1 MSRATSVF
9 KPYGLNY
16 TRLGISQTD
25 GVLGL
30 IGACLQDYI
39 EAIDGVD
46 NGVNRYPPSLTP
58 AYRSKTDIS
67 TRVGWLNP
75 RWNVQVS
82 PADVDQIF
90 LKASALVGDEFVD
103 RLDYYSNAWLP
114 ARQLVLDAL
123 SRATFDGR
131 VIVFDIF
138 APWKVSTY
146 SLVSY
151 A

>member
-1 MSRATSVF
+1 MIAARF
-9 KPYGLNY
+9 
-16 TRLGISQTD
+16 
-25 GVLGL
+25 
-30 IGACLQDYI
+30 QDYI

-82 PADVDQIF
+82 PAEVDQIF
-90 LKASALVGDEFVD
+90 LKASALVGDEFLD

-123 SRATFDGR
+123 NRATFDGR
-131 VIVFDIF
+131 VIVFDNF

-146 SLVSY
+146 ILVYYNSY
-151 A
+151 KS

>member
-1 MSRATSVF
+1 MNQYSS
-9 KPYGLNY
+9 
-16 TRLGISQTD
+16 
-25 GVLGL
+25 
-30 IGACLQDYI
+30 
-39 EAIDGVD
+39 
-46 NGVNRYPPSLTP
+46 SLTP

-75 RWNVQVS
+75 RWNVQAS
-82 PADVDQIF
+82 PADVDQLF

-123 SRATFDGR
+123 NRATFDGR

-138 APWKVSTY
+138 APWKVSMHI
-146 SLVSY
+146 LVYCAWYKS
-151 A
+151 

>member
-1 MSRATSVF
+1 
-9 KPYGLNY
+9 
-16 TRLGISQTD
+16 
-25 GVLGL
+25 
-30 IGACLQDYI
+30 LQDYI
-39 EAIDGVD
+39 EAIDGID
-46 NGVNRYPPSLTP
+46 NGVNQYPSSLTP

-123 SRATFDGR
+123 NRATLDGR

-146 SLVSY
+146 ILVYHS
-151 A
+151 